1 MDGRG
6 AAQPNTKTKGKRMT
20 TQVRESDTREMVEDL
35 GRLVSG
41 EVRFDKMSR
50 TLYST
55 DASIY
60 QIEPVGVVIPRTPED
75 VIAVVET
82 ANKYG
87 VSVLPRGGGTSLGG
101 QTVGHS
107 IVMDFSK
114 YMRNVIEVNEEENWV
129 RTQPGIV
136 LDVLNHQLRD
146 TGLLFAPDPSTSNRG
161 NVGGALGNNSCG
173 AHSIMW
179 GKTVDNVSELD
190 VVLSDGSPTRFGE
203 LDGSQLEARLR
214 SGGLEGDIYRG
225 LFEIGEA
232 NREEIIARYP
242 KIQRRVSGY
251 NLDEFVG
258 GMGVNMARFVVGSE
272 GTLITITE
280 AKLKLV
286 PRPKVTGLGVLH
298 CNDLL
303 ESMEATVAAL
313 EFQPAAV
320 ELIGSMIIRQA
331 KSNLAYA
338 RITDFIDGDPEALL
352 AIEVTGDSEAEVVS
366 KMDGMGDILK
376 SRNLGYTF
384 LKLIRPE
391 DQEKVWDVRKAGLGL
406 MMNVPGDA
414 KPLPFVEDTAVS
426 PEHLPDFVR
435 RFDEI
440 VTSHGTE
447 AGYYGHAS
455 VGCLHIRPLINLKRE
470 EDVDRMVSIAEEVGD
485 LVMEYGGS
493 MSGEHGDGLVRS
505 WFNRKMFG
513 DQLYEAFRDVKRTFD
528 PNEIMNPGKIVDSQT
543 MTENLRI
550 GPEYKP
556 IQPDTGFGFREE
568 GSFAHGIEMCNGQG
582 ACRKTLGGTMCPSYM
597 VTREEEH
604 STRGRANALR
614 AAMSGA
620 LPADSLSDKRL
631 YDVLD
636 LCLECKGCAAEC
648 PSNVDM
654 AKLKY
659 EFMNQYHKTHGFPIR
674 SQIFGNI
681 GSLSRFGSFFAPL
694 SNWANRIPQVRR
706 MMEAQVGI
714 DRRRELPPFAGQ
726 TFVQWFR
733 SRGGSPDGANLRG
746 QVVLF
751 PDTFTNYNHP
761 ELGRAAVKVMEAL
774 GYQVVLPK
782 VKCCGRPMMSKG
794 MLDKAKDNAR
804 YNVKAIYDYVE
815 SGAKLVGIE
824 PSCILSFA
832 DEYADMVGE
841 DDRKAKAIAENTMLV
856 EQFVAS
862 ALDEGAELD
871 LDGSNLPE
879 KIVFHG
885 HCHQKSLVGTG
896 PAMSVLNAIKGCETV
911 EVKAGCCGMAGSFG
925 YETEHYDVSMQIG
938 EMELFPAIREQ
949 EGDFVVVA
957 EGVSC
962 RQQIAQ
968 GTDRRARHLVEVLA
982 DALP

>member
-1 MDGRG
+1 M
-6 AAQPNTKTKGKRMT
+6 A

-35 GRLVSG
+35 DRLVSG

-50 TLYST
+50 VLYST
-55 DASIY
+55 DASLY
-60 QIEPVGVVIPRTPED
+60 EIEPIGVVIPRTSED
-75 VIAVVET
+75 VVAVVET

-114 YMRNVIEVNEEENWV
+114 YMRSVIEVNEEERWV

-136 LDVLNHQLRD
+136 LDVLNHRLRES
-146 TGLLFAPDPSTSNRG
+146 GLLFAPDPSTSNRG

-179 GKTVDNVSELD
+179 GKTVDNVRELD
-190 VVLSDGSPTRFGE
+190 VVLSDGSTTRFGG
-203 LDGSQLEARLR
+203 LDGAQLEARMR
-214 SGGLEGDIYRG
+214 GEGLEGDIYRG
-225 LFEIGEA
+225 LFRIGET
-232 NREEIIARYP
+232 NRDEIIARYP
-242 KIQRRVSGY
+242 RIQRRVSGY

-258 GMGVNMARFVVGSE
+258 GMGFDMARFVVGSE
-272 GTLITITE
+272 GTLVTITE
-280 AKLKLV
+280 AKLNLV
-286 PRPKVTGLGVLH
+286 PKPKFTALGVLH
-298 CNDLL
+298 CADLI
-303 ESMEATVAAL
+303 ESMEATVVAL
-313 EFQPAAV
+313 DFEPAAV

-331 KSNLAYA
+331 KSNLAYS

-352 AIEVTGDSEAEVVS
+352 AIEVVGDSQDEVIS
-366 KMDGMGDILK
+366 KLVNLGAVFSG
-376 SRNLGYTF
+376 RNLGYNF
-384 LKLIRPE
+384 LRLIKPE
-391 DQEKVWDVRKAGLGL
+391 DQNKVWEVRKAGLGL

-414 KPLPFVEDTAVS
+414 KPLPFVEDTAVA

-455 VGCLHIRPLINLKRE
+455 VGCLHIRPLINPKRQ

-513 DQLYEAFRDVKRTFD
+513 DQLYQAFREVKQTFD
-528 PNEIMNPGKIVDSQT
+528 PNGIMNPGKIVDSQP

-550 GPEYKP
+550 GPEYRP
-556 IQPDTGFGFREE
+556 LQLDTGFAFGSE

-614 AAMSGA
+614 AALSGA
-620 LPADSLSDKRL
+620 LPANSLTDKRL

-659 EFMNQYHKTHGFPIR
+659 EFLNQYHKANGLPLRNQF
-674 SQIFGNI
+674 FGNI
-681 GSLSRFGSFFAPL
+681 GALSKLGSFFAPF
-694 SNWANRIPQVRR
+694 SNWANRLPAARR
-706 MMEAQVGI
+706 MLESQVGI
-714 DRRRELPPFAGQ
+714 DSRRELPPFASQ

-733 SRGGSPDGANLRG
+733 ARGGSPDSVNRLG

-761 ELGRAAVKVMEAL
+761 ELGRAAVKVMETL
-774 GYQVVLPK
+774 GYQVILPK
-782 VKCCGRPMMSKG
+782 VRCCGRPMLSKG
-794 MLDKAKDNAR
+794 MLDKAKENAQ
-804 YNVKAIYDYVE
+804 YNVGAIYDYVE
-815 SGAKLVGIE
+815 SGAKLVGLE

-832 DEYADMVGE
+832 DEYADLLP
-841 DDRKAKAIAENTMLV
+841 DDAGRAAKIAENTMLV
-856 EQFVAS
+856 EQFVAY
-862 ALDEGAELD
+862 ALEQGAELE
-871 LDGSNLPE
+871 LDGSNLPD
-879 KIVFHG
+879 KILFQG
-885 HCHQKSLVGTG
+885 HCHQKARVGAA
-896 PAMSVLNAIKGCETV
+896 PALSVLRSIEGCETV
-911 EVKAGCCGMAGSFG
+911 EINSGCCGMAGSFG

-938 EMELFPAIREQ
+938 EMSLFPTIRNQ

-968 GTDRRARHLVEVLA
+968 GTDKRARHLVEVLA
-982 DALP
+982 DALA

>member
-1 MDGRG
+1 M
-6 AAQPNTKTKGKRMT
+6 A
-20 TQVRESDTREMVEDL
+20 TQVSESDTKEMVADL
-35 GRLVSG
+35 DKLVSG

-50 TLYST
+50 ALYST

-60 QIEPVGVVIPRTPED
+60 QIEPVGVVLPRNAED

-87 VSVLPRGGGTSLGG
+87 VTVLPRGGGTSLGG
-101 QTVGHS
+101 QTVGNS

-114 YMRNVIEVNEEENWV
+114 YMNDVLEVNAEERWV

-136 LDVLNHQLRD
+136 LDELNHRLRD

-179 GKTVDNVSELD
+179 GKTVDNVRELD
-190 VVLSDGSPTRFGE
+190 VTLSNGRQTRFGA
-203 LDGSQLEARLR
+203 LDGGALEAKMRLD
-214 SGGLEGDIYRG
+214 GLEGDIYRK

-232 NREEIIARYP
+232 NRDEIIARYP

-258 GMGVNMARFVVGSE
+258 GMGFDMSRFVVGSE
-272 GTLITITE
+272 GTLVTITE
-280 AKLKLV
+280 AKLRLV

-298 CNDLL
+298 CADLI
-303 ESMEATVAAL
+303 ESMDATIVAL
-313 EFQPAAV
+313 EMQPAAV

-338 RITDFIDGDPEALL
+338 RITDFIEGEPEALL
-352 AIEVTGDSEAEVVS
+352 AIEIAGDSEAEVGARLRRLR
-366 KMDGMGDILK
+366 DELARRG
-376 SRNLGYTF
+376 LGYAF
-384 LKLIRPE
+384 LELTRPS
-391 DQEKVWDVRKAGLGL
+391 DQAKVWDVRKAGLGL

-414 KPLPFVEDTAVS
+414 KPLPFVEDCAVS
-426 PEHLPDFVR
+426 PEYLPDFVR

-440 VTSHGTE
+440 VTDNGTE

-455 VGCLHIRPLINLKRE
+455 VGCLHIRPLIDLKDPE
-470 EDVDRMVSIAEEVGD
+470 GVERMTAIAEQVGD

-513 DQLYEAFRDVKRTFD
+513 EQIYDAFRDVKRAFD
-528 PNEIMNPGKIVDSQT
+528 PNLIMNPGKIVDAQPIG
-543 MTENLRI
+543 ENLRI
-550 GPEYKP
+550 SPEYKP
-556 IQPDTGFGFREE
+556 LQPSTGFAFRRE

-597 VTREEEH
+597 ATREEEH

-620 LPADSLSDKRL
+620 LPAKALGDKRL
-631 YDVLD
+631 YDTLD

-659 EFMNQYHKTHGFPIR
+659 EFLNQYRKTNGYSARDQLF
-674 SQIFGNI
+674 
-681 GSLSRFGSFFAPL
+681 GSLATVSKIGSFFAPL
-694 SNWANRIPQVRR
+694 SNWGNRMPLARR
-706 MMEAQVGI
+706 MMETSFGI
-714 DRRRELPPFAGQ
+714 DRRRQLPPFASQ
-726 TFVQWFR
+726 TFTQWFAA
-733 SRGGSPDGANLRG
+733 RGGSPESAAKLGEVA
-746 QVVLF
+746 LF

-761 ELGRAAVKVMEAL
+761 ELGIAAVEVMEAL
-774 GYQVVLPK
+774 GYRVIAPDMR
-782 VKCCGRPMMSKG
+782 CCGRPMLSKG
-794 MLDKAKDNAR
+794 MMDRARANAKH
-804 YNVKAIYDYVE
+804 NVERAHRLVE
-815 SGAKLVGIE
+815 RGVKLVGIE

-832 DEYADMVGE
+832 DDYTDLRGVDAD
-841 DDRKAKAIAENTMLV
+841 KASAVAENTMLV
-856 EQFVAS
+856 EQFVAH
-862 ALDEGAELD
+862 ALEQGATLD
-871 LDGSNLPE
+871 LDPARLPK
-879 KIVFHG
+879 KILFHG
-885 HCHQKSLVGTG
+885 HCHQKALVGTSA
-896 PAMSVLNAIKGCETV
+896 AMSLLDSLEGV
-911 EVKAGCCGMAGSFG
+911 EATEINAGCCGMAGSFG
-925 YETEHYDVSMQIG
+925 YEVEHYDISMRIG
-938 EMELFPAIREQ
+938 ELALFPAIREH
-949 EGDFVVVA
+949 EGDFTIIA

-968 GTDRRARHLVEVLA
+968 GVDRRARHLVETLA
-982 DALP
+982 DGLRRS